1 MKMHSYKIFIPV
13 LFTFLMGAVNA
24 VQAQTEYFFV
34 KGKVTDARTKA
45 PLAGASVFAENTTIG
60 AVTNEEGD
68 FKIWLPDGG
77 YSLVVTFTGY
87 ETDITRVSRSIAQE
101 GNVNFEL
108 NEKVKALEE
117 VNIVIT
123 NEVKNGWDKYGS
135 FFRDNFI
142 GKSQFGQQCVIKNPE
157 VLRFFFNKKRNTLKV
172 LSNEPLVVENPA
184 LGYVIKFAIDSFVNH
199 YNTNARLFTG
209 QPLFEE
215 MEGTEKQEAT
225 WKANRAKAYN
235 GSMLHFMRSLYGRA
249 LAENGF
255 EVQFIVKRDGEE
267 FPIRLENVYG
277 ALNYGKDDVLQTV
290 HFRPNQPDVA
300 LIYKKEKPEKIYLQ
314 SDSSIKAKTFQLS
327 TLTFARDSS
336 LVIEKNGFYYDQQDI
351 TTNGYLA
358 FKKVGDMLP
367 YNYGIKEVAMPVEEE
382 IIKIQGDSSVVHDEE
397 VSREKK
403 NKLVK
408 QDSTQ
413 TVNAFKETIIRQDEN
428 KPLTMDDIRKLFWE
442 IEKKTY
448 TQKELLELKEFLQKF
463 LAEKGM

>member
-1 MKMHSYKIFIPV
+1 
-13 LFTFLMGAVNA
+13 
-24 VQAQTEYFFV
+24 
-34 KGKVTDARTKA
+34 
-45 PLAGASVFAENTTIG
+45 
-60 AVTNEEGD
+60 
-68 FKIWLPDGG
+68 
-77 YSLVVTFTGY
+77 
-87 ETDITRVSRSIAQE
+87 
-101 GNVNFEL
+101 
-108 NEKVKALEE
+108 
-117 VNIVIT
+117 
-123 NEVKNGWDKYGS
+123 
-135 FFRDNFI
+135 
-142 GKSQFGQQCVIKNPE
+142 
-157 VLRFFFNKKRNTLKV
+157 
-172 LSNEPLVVENPA
+172 
-184 LGYVIKFAIDSFVNH
+184 
-199 YNTNARLFTG
+199 
-209 QPLFEE
+209 
-215 MEGTEKQEAT
+215 
-225 WKANRAKAYN
+225 
-235 GSMLHFMRSLYGRA
+235 
-249 LAENGF
+249 
-255 EVQFIVKRDGEE
+255 
-267 FPIRLENVYG
+267 LENVYG

-397 VSREKK
+397 VSREEK